1 LISPTPSHLPPDN
14 LMYAFYRIRAIHS
27 LIIRL
32 ISKRGKNLYCLK
44 CQKNRGAVS
53 TTLKVGFDPTYP
65 QTILYAVYKIRAI
78 HSLLIKLITRVGKN
92 LWFLKSQ
99 KKRGAVLTIF
109 KVGYDLLPTLRQFD
123 VGFLQHPCDP
133 LVANQA
139 DIQKRQEHLLLEK
152 PKRPRRCF
160 HNTEGRNRSHLP
172 SDNLMYAV
180 YRNRAIHSVLIKL
193 IPRIGK
199 NLYLKSQKNRGAVLA
214 IFKAGYDLLPTLRQF
229 DVCFL
234 QNSCDSLVA
243 NQADIQ
249 KRHEPLLLEKP
260 KEPRRCFHNTE
271 GRIRSHLPPDNLCD
285 SLVHKYADDLTGNRK
300 DCSNIRCIPGWGCVR
315 QNESYGK
322 CSAAC

>member
-1 LISPTPSHLPPDN
+1 
-14 LMYAFYRIRAIHS
+14 
-27 LIIRL
+27 
-32 ISKRGKNLYCLK
+32 LK

-78 HSLLIKLITRVGKN
+78 HLLLIKLITRVGKN

-123 VGFLQHPCDP
+123 VCFLQNPCDP

-271 GRIRSHLPPDNLCD
+271 GRIRSHLPPDNLM
-285 SLVHKYADDLTGNRK
+285 YAVY
-300 DCSNIRCIPGWGCVR
+300 NIRAIHLFINMLTTLQATERIARISDVSLAGDACGRTKATESVR
-315 QNESYGK
+315 PLAR
-322 CSAAC
+322 AACQKTKR